1 MDLHA
6 IIGQRLV
13 FGFQGPALTESFRQL
28 VRQYKIGNVILF
40 RHNVVDNAQLRALC
54 TDIQQLVQSETGHPA
69 FITID
74 QDGCRRNGRSGERA
88 HRSADHRAPAARP
101 WR

>member
-40 RHNVVDNAQLRALC
+40 RHNVVDNVQLRALC
-54 TDIQQLVQSETGHPA
+54 ADIQQRKES
-69 FITID
+69 F
-74 QDGCRRNGRSGERA
+74 ERGLDIGSRLIPYFEFLSKGLNA
-88 HRSADHRAPAARP
+88 LR
-101 WR
+101 

>member
-40 RHNVVDNAQLRALC
+40 RHNVVDNARTPSSRRAIWL
-54 TDIQQLVQSETGHPA
+54 TPQ
-69 FITID
+69 
-74 QDGCRRNGRSGERA
+74 RA
-88 HRSADHRAPAARP
+88 IR
-101 WR
+101 